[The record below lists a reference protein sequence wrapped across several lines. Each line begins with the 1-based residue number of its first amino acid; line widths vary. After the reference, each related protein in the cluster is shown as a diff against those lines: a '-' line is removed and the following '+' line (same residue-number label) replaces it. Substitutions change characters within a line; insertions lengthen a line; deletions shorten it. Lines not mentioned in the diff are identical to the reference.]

1 MTTQGRHAAEDGSF
15 ARSAGGAVARGAALV
30 AVAVLLGVLLL
41 ARGLDSGEL
50 FTSDGGGEQADGDQ
64 TPGTS
69 PGGSTSTSS
78 STSQVGLRPPGE
90 VRVLVANGA
99 GIPGAAST
107 RSDALA
113 AAGYVTLEPAN
124 AAPVPATQV
133 LYVEGYQGEAG
144 QIATVLGAAPTA
156 VQPLPD
162 PPPVDPLDANVVIV
176 LGPDTE
182 TG

>member
-15 ARSAGGAVARGAALV
+15 VRSAGGAVARGAALV

-50 FTSDGGGEQADGDQ
+50 VATGGDEQSDEDQ

-69 PGGSTSTSS
+69 PGGSTSTST
-78 STSQVGLRPPGE
+78 STSQVGIRPPSE

-99 GIPGAAST
+99 GVPGAAGT

-113 AAGYVTLEPAN
+113 AAGYTTLEPAN

-162 PPPVDPLDANVVIV
+162 PPPVDPLDAHVVIV

-182 TG
+182 SG